1 MLHEQYKIRTWVL
14 MLSSQKAPDFTSE
27 DIGNPLL
34 VLPDILGRGMIGSPP
49 IDELATT

>member
-1 MLHEQYKIRTWVL
+1 

-27 DIGNPLL
+27 DTGKPIL